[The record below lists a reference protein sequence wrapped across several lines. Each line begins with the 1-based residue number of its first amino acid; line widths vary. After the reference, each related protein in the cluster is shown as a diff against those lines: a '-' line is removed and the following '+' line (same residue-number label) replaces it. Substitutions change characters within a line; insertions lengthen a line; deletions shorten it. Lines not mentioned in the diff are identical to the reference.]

1 VTATPPASVSA
12 PAPPT
17 RQAPA
22 GDARTI
28 LFIGTSLTAGYGL
41 PPEQAYPAQIQ
52 RRLDSLDL
60 NYQVV
65 NAGVSGQTSAGA
77 LRGVEWLMGQPVDLV
92 VLEMGAND
100 GLRAL
105 PVDSLRANLQAI
117 IDRVRSAHPEA
128 KILLAAMEA
137 PPNLGPSYTTAFRNI
152 YPELAERNDLTLIP
166 FLLEGV
172 AGVDSLNQGDGIHP
186 NVAGERIVAENVW
199 RVLVGEIGAGQR
211 RH

>member
-1 VTATPPASVSA
+1 
-12 PAPPT
+12 
-17 RQAPA
+17 
-22 GDARTI
+22 
-28 LFIGTSLTAGYGL
+28 
-41 PPEQAYPAQIQ
+41 
-52 RRLDSLDL
+52 
-60 NYQVV
+60 
-65 NAGVSGQTSAGA
+65 
-77 LRGVEWLMGQPVDLV
+77 
-92 VLEMGAND
+92 
-100 GLRAL
+100 
-105 PVDSLRANLQAI
+105 
-117 IDRVRSAHPEA
+117 
-128 KILLAAMEA
+128 MEA